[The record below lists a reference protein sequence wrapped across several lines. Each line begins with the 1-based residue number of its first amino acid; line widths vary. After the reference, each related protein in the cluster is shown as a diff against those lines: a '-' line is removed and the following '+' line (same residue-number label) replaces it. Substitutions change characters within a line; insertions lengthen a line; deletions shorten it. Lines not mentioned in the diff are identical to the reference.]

1 MDKKKIYK
9 SKDACCGCT
18 ACYSVCP
25 VKAISMSTDEE
36 GFLYPQINMDKCIE
50 CKICEQVCPLKLE
63 KKLQNTPLCLYAVKN
78 KKEYERI
85 NSTSGGVFSV
95 IAEYVEQHCGVIYGA
110 AFDEQYKVTHMRAE
124 SHGEW
129 KKFCVSK
136 YSQSDLKNTYEKV
149 NKDLKNNR
157 VVLFSGTPCQVDG
170 LKSYLDKKKVPMD
183 KLITCDIVCHGV
195 PSPKIWDDYI
205 KYLKKCT
212 SKKIGYISFRDKKE
226 TGWHNS
232 RFVVKDKENEVLI
245 SDSHEENY
253 YYQLFACHYILRQS
267 CHKCKY
273 SNFYRPGD
281 ISLGDF
287 WGVEKKIPDF
297 DDDKGISLVM
307 INSENGRNIWKKI
320 SDKVESIDITLEQ
333 AIQPNLQ
340 SPSPENPNRNNFW
353 YWYKKYG
360 FYITGQKMGF
370 IRKNIKDTCLIY
382 IYRCL
387 EKINQILKTK

>member
-25 VKAISMSTDEE
+25 VKAISMSTDDE

-50 CKICEQVCPLKLE
+50 CKMCEQVCPLKLE

-95 IAEYVEQHCGVIYGA
+95 IAEYAEQHCGVIYGA

-124 SHGEW
+124 SRGEW

-170 LKSYLDKKKVPMD
+170 LKSYLDKKK
-183 KLITCDIVCHGV
+183 C
-195 PSPKIWDDYI
+195 
-205 KYLKKCT
+205 
-212 SKKIGYISFRDKKE
+212 
-226 TGWHNS
+226 
-232 RFVVKDKENEVLI
+232 
-245 SDSHEENY
+245 
-253 YYQLFACHYILRQS
+253 LR
-267 CHKCKY
+267 
-273 SNFYRPGD
+273 
-281 ISLGDF
+281 
-287 WGVEKKIPDF
+287 
-297 DDDKGISLVM
+297 
-307 INSENGRNIWKKI
+307 IN
-320 SDKVESIDITLEQ
+320 
-333 AIQPNLQ
+333 
-340 SPSPENPNRNNFW
+340 
-353 YWYKKYG
+353 
-360 FYITGQKMGF
+360 
-370 IRKNIKDTCLIY
+370 
-382 IYRCL
+382 
-387 EKINQILKTK
+387 